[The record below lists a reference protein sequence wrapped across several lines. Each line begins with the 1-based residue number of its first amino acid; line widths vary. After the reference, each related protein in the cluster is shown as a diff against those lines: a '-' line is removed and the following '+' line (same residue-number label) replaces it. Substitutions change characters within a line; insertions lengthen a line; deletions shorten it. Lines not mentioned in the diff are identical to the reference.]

1 MDYGSITTNLGLTGW
16 EYYDKISATA
26 PASSASS
33 ALISGL
39 KLSDYAGVKDDPECC
54 KITVDK
60 PAETIKPKNSFDK
73 YIPDNISIFNEN
85 TIVFDYGKSKIKTTA
100 ADGDEFDFIHGIEIC
115 LLKKLLGGTS
125 NYNKLV
131 RACAKKYKDI
141 EKKKIA
147 DEMKKKEEE
156 LIRKNRYIRNQKK
169 KAKQKEK
176 SEKELM
182 KIVSNIINSYNKGD
196 K

>member
-1 MDYGSITTNLGLTGW
+1 MDYNSYTSVSIGTSEPTTLAASTGSLT
-16 EYYDKISATA
+16 SV
-26 PASSASS
+26 SNF
-33 ALISGL
+33 
-39 KLSDYAGVKDDPECC
+39 SDYVIVKGCEFG

>member
-1 MDYGSITTNLGLTGW
+1 MDYGSMTTNLGLTGW
-16 EYYDKISATA
+16 EYYDTISTTA
-26 PASSASS
+26 PASSALTS
-33 ALISGL
+33 IC
-39 KLSDYAGVKDDPECC
+39 KPSDYVWVKDCECG
-54 KITVDK
+54 KIATDK
-60 PAETIKPKNSFDK
+60 PAETIKSKNSFDK

-131 RACAKKYKDI
+131 RACAKKYRDI

-182 KIVSNIINSYNKGD
+182 KIVSNIINLYDKGENV
-196 K
+196 